1 MSAWLCVLAVL
12 LDTALGE
19 PRRGHPLVVFGG
31 WATAL
36 ERRWNRRPGRSAGAG
51 FKATLLLVGGPV
63 LVAVFCQW
71 WLPPLLLWP
80 LQVLVLWLAM
90 APRSLHEHALAV
102 ARPLAAGDLPAAR
115 AAVGQLVS
123 RDTNALEET
132 GVATAATESVLENGA
147 DAVFAS
153 LFWFLLAGLPG
164 VVAHRAANTLDAM
177 WGYRTERYEYFGKTA
192 ARLDDLL
199 NWVPARLTALSY
211 ALCGRTRLA
220 LSCWRRQAGQW
231 SSPNAGPVMAAGA
244 GALGV
249 SLGGGAPYHGQWRQR
264 PVLGAGPA
272 AEAATIKASLRLL
285 RRALGLWLL
294 VAVTG
299 SVLLSVGSP

>member
-1 MSAWLCVLAVL
+1 MGAWLCVLAVL

-36 ERRWNRRPGRSAGAG
+36 ERRWNRQPDRSGGAG
-51 FKATLLLVGGPV
+51 VKATLLLVGGPV
-63 LVAVFCQW
+63 LVAAFCQW
-71 WLPPLLLWP
+71 WLPSVLLWP

-102 ARPLAAGDLPAAR
+102 ARPLARADLPA
-115 AAVGQLVS
+115 VGRVVS
-123 RDTNALEET
+123 RDTAALDET

-147 DAVFAS
+147 DAVFAT

-177 WGYRTERYEYFGKTA
+177 WGYRSERYERFGKTA
-192 ARLDDLL
+192 ARLDDVL

-211 ALCGRTRLA
+211 ALCGQTRLA
-220 LSCWRRQAGQW
+220 LSCWRRQARQW

-264 PVLGAGPA
+264 PVLGEGPT
-272 AEAATIKASLRLL
+272 AEAATIDASLRLL
-285 RRALGLWLL
+285 RRTLGLWLL

-299 SVLLSVGSP
+299 SVLLSVGNP